1 MRITFFELEPWEKRF
16 IRRRL
21 QTHHLKLYS
30 QPLEPDSLAEIKDTQ
45 VLSPFIYST
54 INHTVLEGLPDLKL
68 IATKST
74 GFDHIDVNECRRR
87 GIVVSNVPY
96 YAENTVAEHTFALI
110 LSLSRNL
117 HKATIKRLT
126 GDYSVQGLRGF
137 DLKGRVLGVV
147 GTGRIGLHVIRIARG
162 FGMDVLAFDVHPSSI
177 LAEVLGFA
185 YVPLEQLLSESD
197 IVSLHVPYNEHTHH
211 LINKSRLK
219 LMRKGSYLINTA
231 RGAIVDTEALI
242 GALDGDLAGAG
253 LDVLEGEEF
262 IKEETVVLYE
272 SNKPEILA
280 VIGKNDILLRKP
292 NVVYTPHIAF
302 NSQEAVERI
311 LETTLRNIEAF
322 ASGEASNVV

>member
-1 MRITFFELEPWEKRF
+1 MKITFFELEPWEKRF
-16 IRRRL
+16 VRRRL
-21 QTHHLKLYS
+21 QTHQLKLYP

-54 INHTVLEGLPDLKL
+54 INRTVLEGLPDLKM
-68 IATKST
+68 IATRST

-87 GIVVSNVPY
+87 GILVCNVPY

-117 HKATIKRLT
+117 HKATVKRLT

-137 DLKGRVLGVV
+137 DLKGKVLGVV

-177 LAEVLGFA
+177 LAEVLGFS

-262 IKEETVVLYE
+262 IKEETAVLYE

-322 ASGEASNVV
+322 ASGEVSNAV